1 VDDALGRERGR
12 RFGGGLPGLG
22 DAHRLGIGTGG
33 ARCDHGAS
41 GRTGSVWHAGRMR
54 RMRRVAV
61 GLVLAVLLPLL
72 AVAAPPSAGA
82 SGPPPGVHDSVVR
95 MYWATL
101 DRAPDAPGLAHW
113 YDLYVRG
120 MPLRSIAGHFMSSP
134 EWQSRYGSVDDAT
147 FVDLLYRHVLD
158 RPADPEG
165 SAYWQDQVR
174 RGYPRT
180 ALVVSFSESAEHVS
194 RTGTAPPEPPPP
206 WPLAPANTGE
216 GRRIVYGNSAH
227 RVWLVD
233 QYNLVV
239 DTYLVSGRAGTPAA
253 GTYSVY
259 SKSEQAWAGHDGITM
274 RWMVRFA
281 HGSNLAIGFHSIPRD
296 ADGRPLQSES
306 QLGTYRSSGCV
317 RQADHKAQF
326 LYGWAPV
333 GTKVV
338 VLR

>member
-1 VDDALGRERGR
+1 MKPISGWKMNALTTATTIATTMPTMFATTSAMMAPTSKLFARIMPVTVPSTLPPMPMPTLKSAATRPQGRSS
-12 RFGGGLPGLG
+12 
-22 DAHRLGIGTGG
+22 IGF
-33 ARCDHGAS
+33 
-41 GRTGSVWHAGRMR
+41 
-54 RMRRVAV
+54 
-61 GLVLAVLLPLL
+61 
-72 AVAAPPSAGA
+72 
-82 SGPPPGVHDSVVR
+82 
-95 MYWATL
+95 
-101 DRAPDAPGLAHW
+101 
-113 YDLYVRG
+113 
-120 MPLRSIAGHFMSSP
+120 IAGHFMSSP

-165 SAYWQDQVR
+165 SAYWQDQLR

-206 WPLAPANTGE
+206 WPLAPASSGE
-216 GRRIVYGNSAH
+216 GRRIVYGGSAQ

-239 DTYLVSGRAGTPAA
+239 DTYLVSGRANTPAV

-281 HGSNLAIGFHSIPRD
+281 HGSDLAIGFHSIPRD
-296 ADGRPLQSES
+296 ASGRPLQSES

-326 LYGWAPV
+326 LYGWAPI